1 MKNLEAAGQTRGNAG
16 TPGVDRRAF
25 LRMAGAA
32 TVGLSLLVEAC
43 STGAPSSPVGAGAT
57 SPPAA
62 APTLKSTPAAASNP
76 GKLKLPTYVAGVGPK
91 PDLAPTDDG
100 VQAGYLTYPKQR
112 VKSVQRTPGLGG
124 EVTAIASL
132 IGAPPTAVEQNPA
145 WQEINKQLNVTVKL
159 QSVAQADYPTRTATL
174 MAGNDLPDLFY
185 LAAVTAGMPQFLKSS
200 YADLTPY
207 LAGDAVKE
215 YPNLAAF
222 PPAAWKNSTFDGA
235 IYAIPNLRAQFQ
247 YTWFVNQT
255 WMDRIGASH
264 PRNADE
270 FKRLLVEMTHPDSNQ
285 WGIAELSPGFGLVY
299 TGRGDAPQVAMFGAP
314 NNWAVDASGTFTKDY
329 ETEQFKAAL
338 GYVRDLYAAGVF
350 HPDRGMTNST
360 EKTYFMGGRA
370 GIVSNGWLSYPAE
383 FWDVGLK
390 QSPPIKIRVLDPLS
404 HDGSKPVRHRFAGGL
419 YGRITAIKNGPPERV
434 KELLR
439 VMDYIA
445 APFGSQESLLMEYGV
460 QEVDFTFD
468 TQGNPVKTE
477 KGKADTGV
485 PWFYLAV
492 HPAVLYDAN
501 DSEFVR
507 TAYAEEQK
515 MVPIMI
521 DDPSVGLYS
530 ATDAAKGATLTQKF
544 ADGIGDIVTGASPLS
559 AFDQLV
565 KDWRTAGG
573 DQMRTEYQQLYAD
586 SKA

>member
-1 MKNLEAAGQTRGNAG
+1 MKHLEASGEPRVNAG
-16 TPGVDRRAF
+16 TPVLDRRSF
-25 LRMAGAA
+25 LRRAGAA
-32 TVGLSLLVEAC
+32 TVGLSFLIEAC
-43 STGAPSSPVGAGAT
+43 TAGAPASPAGGGA
-57 SPPAA
+57 SQPAA
-62 APTLKSTPAAASNP
+62 APTVKGNPAAASAS
-76 GKLKLPTYVAGVGPK
+76 KLKLPTYVPGVGPK
-91 PDLAPTDDG
+91 PDLAPTDAG
-100 VQAGYLTYPKQR
+100 VQAGYLTYPKER
-112 VKSVQRTPGLGG
+112 IKSVQRTPGLGSD
-124 EVTAIASL
+124 VTAIASL
-132 IGAPPTAVEQNPA
+132 IGAPPSAVDQNPA
-145 WQEINKQLNVTVKL
+145 WQEINKQLNVNMKL
-159 QSVAQADYPTRTATL
+159 QAVAQADYPTRTATL

-185 LAAVTAGMPQFLKSS
+185 IASVTAGVPQFLKSS

-207 LAGDAVKE
+207 LAGDAVKD

-222 PPAAWKNSTFDGA
+222 PTAAWRNSTFDGA
-235 IYAIPNLRAQFQ
+235 IMAIPNLRAQFQ

-264 PRNADE
+264 PKNADE
-270 FKRLLVEMTHPDSNQ
+270 FKRVLVEMTRPAANQ
-285 WGIAELSPGFGLVY
+285 WGIAELAPGFGLVF
-299 TGRGDAPQVAMFGAP
+299 TGRGDAPQTAMFGAP
-314 NNWAVDASGTFTKDY
+314 NNWAVDASGKFTKDY

-350 HPDRGMTNST
+350 HPDRGMNNTT

-370 GIVSNGWLSYPAE
+370 GIIANGWLSYPAE

-390 QSPPIKIRVLDPLS
+390 QNPPIKIRVLDPVS
-404 HDGSKPVRHRFAGGL
+404 HDGSKPIRHRFAGGL

-468 TQGNPVKTE
+468 AQGNPVKTE
-477 KGKADTGV
+477 KGKTDTLV

-492 HPAVLYDAN
+492 HPAVLYNAN
-501 DSEFVR
+501 DPEFTR

-530 ATDAAKGATLTQKF
+530 PTDAAKGATLTAKF
-544 ADGIGDIVTGASPLS
+544 ADGIAEIVTGANPLS

-565 KDWRTAGG
+565 KDWRSAGG
-573 DQMRTEYQQLYAD
+573 DQLRTEYQQLFAE